1 MCKQSITLAASVLLA
16 GLLAFGTARA
26 AEPEYEWITDPV
38 ELEARGFDP
47 NGPPLRR
54 LVPVED
60 PRSMEERLAERQE
73 EEAQRAGSAEVGG
86 PAVRWATVQGT
97 DFRFLNEAAL
107 YTTNGNFTLSIQPG
121 TTNRFADAP
130 VLLKDDRRLRYLD
143 VWTRDTNAARG
154 VDVALYEVCQP
165 MFSGA
170 LAEVTELALVSSGV
184 FSSGDRFQDAPVPPN
199 TYVDNRRCVYY
210 VRAMFS
216 SPLDYGT
223 DVQVRKVRVLW
234 SG

>member
-1 MCKQSITLAASVLLA
+1 MCKQSITLAGSVLLA

-47 NGPPLRR
+47 HGPPLRR

-86 PAVRWATVQGT
+86 PAVHWATVQGT

-107 YTTNGNFTLSIQPG
+107 YTTEGSFTLSIQPG

-130 VLLKDDRRLRYLD
+130 VLLKDDRRLMFLD
-143 VWTRDTNAARG
+143 VWTLDSNPDRG

-165 MFSGA
+165 MFAGA
-170 LAEVTELALVSSGV
+170 VADVTELGMVSAGGFSG
-184 FSSGDRFQDAPVPPN
+184 GERFQFISLPGG

-216 SPLDYGT
+216 FPLDYGT
-223 DVQVRKVRVLW
+223 DVRLRKVRVMW
-234 SG
+234 